1 MEGDSKVGK
10 SCSYVEI
17 AVESV
22 VRNVFTSSYL
32 LAQNGNN
39 ERWKVESEIKIFWFS
54 KMVQDL
60 GIDQLT
66 IV

>member
-1 MEGDSKVGK
+1 M
-10 SCSYVEI
+10 
-17 AVESV
+17 
-22 VRNVFTSSYL
+22 RNVFTSLYL